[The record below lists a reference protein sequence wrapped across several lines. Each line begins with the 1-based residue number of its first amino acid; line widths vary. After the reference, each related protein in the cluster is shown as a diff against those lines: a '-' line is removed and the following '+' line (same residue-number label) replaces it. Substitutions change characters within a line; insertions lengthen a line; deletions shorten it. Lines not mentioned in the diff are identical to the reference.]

1 MQQWEKAEEDRLAQ
15 ESNGLAQRVFKRIG
29 SIHIPEGLGI
39 GATGR
44 VSGRSS
50 PTSEDEHSRGK
61 ANRTLAVFGSGGSS
75 TGGVAQQQQRNSA
88 TGSSVFGT
96 ANKGILRTG
105 SSTTTTTPPP
115 KAPKKP
121 TGSVTN

>member
-39 GATGR
+39 GATGK

-75 TGGVAQQQQRNSA
+75 SGGVAQQQRNSA
-88 TGSSVFGT
+88 TGSSVFGN

-105 SSTTTTTPPP
+105 SSTTTSTPPP